1 MGLIIVSYSVLWV
14 ANYHV
19 WRTTALEDVEVK
31 VMEKSKLRH
40 SNSVLKLI
48 TVEPLAK
55 DNLLYLPTFTI
66 FITLSYF

>member
-31 VMEKSKLRH
+31 VMEKSKLQH

-48 TVEPLAK
+48 TVEP
-55 DNLLYLPTFTI
+55 
-66 FITLSYF
+66 